1 VNRRTNT
8 TAQPPKMVSCHADI
22 IAGPET
28 AARLGVPVGTVI
40 GTRDARWYRNPL
52 RQLLWQLSHPRA
64 GRISNAK
71 GA

>member
-1 VNRRTNT
+1 MNRWAHT
-8 TAQPPKMVSCHADI
+8 TEQPPRMVSCHADI

-52 RQLLWQLSHPRA
+52 RQLWWQLTHPRA
-64 GRISNAK
+64 GRVAV
-71 GA
+71 GPR